1 MNLLVWVVF
10 FLILSVFVMTG
21 LYMLLVV
28 GCAVMA
34 VISKLCGLEEEI
46 EEEIEEEVEEEIEE
60 ETTKEVIVILN
71 PDNNICIGLKH

>member
-1 MNLLVWVVF
+1 
-10 FLILSVFVMTG
+10 MTG

-34 VISKLCGLEEEI
+34 VISKLCGL

>member
-46 EEEIEEEVEEEIEE
+46 EEEVEEEIEE